1 VHKSLKGVGMNN
13 EDEKYVDLLSLFHYV
28 LGIITALF
36 SCMPFIHVF
45 IGLAMISG
53 KMFADTSSSS
63 PPDAFGWIF
72 VIMGSVFILI
82 GWTIAICMLIAGRKL
97 KMRKSRMFCM
107 IVAGVECM
115 FMPFGTVLGVFTLV
129 GLNKESIKDMFEN

>member
-1 VHKSLKGVGMNN
+1 MSN
-13 EDEKYVDLLSLFHYV
+13 EDVKYVDLLSLFHYV
-28 LGIITALF
+28 LGIITAIF

-45 IGLAMISG
+45 IGLAIVSG
-53 KMFADTSSSS
+53 KMFTDQNASA
-63 PPDAFGWIF
+63 PPSAFGWIF
-72 VIMGSVFILI
+72 VIMGSIFILI
-82 GWTIAICMLIAGRKL
+82 GWAIAICMLIAGRKL